1 MNLINNINLEN
12 VCFLHSLFLCLFYYI
27 KYLGVVIL
35 LTPKQE
41 KFCQCVASGMSYKDS
56 YMTAYNCNSDATAI
70 NEGSKLA
77 LREDIQKHLETL
89 IKPLQQAAQQT
100 FLSER
105 EKKRAV
111 LWDLI
116 QNGDDNVKCR
126 ALDIL
131 NKMDADYI
139 NINHNIND
147 SAPDIS
153 KLDTETLKRLSNGL

>member
-1 MNLINNINLEN
+1 M
-12 VCFLHSLFLCLFYYI
+12 
-27 KYLGVVIL
+27 

-41 KFCQCVASGMSYKDS
+41 KFCQCVVSGMTYKDS
-56 YMTAYNCNSDATAI
+56 YMTAYDCNSDTTAI

-77 LREDIQKHLETL
+77 LREDIQERVKTL
-89 IKPLQQAAQQT
+89 MVPLHKAAQQT

-105 EKKRAV
+105 EKKRSV

-131 NKMDADYI
+131 NKMDAEYI
-139 NINHNIND
+139 NINRNIDDNT
-147 SAPDIS
+147 PDIS